1 LDFSLSKK
9 LGSKGEVKLTWGDIL
24 RHEFMYYQDNNASH
38 KYEADKDNVMQRLTL
53 GSTISLSLGYKF

>member
-9 LGSKGEVKLTWGDIL
+9 LVSKGEVKLTWGDIL
-24 RHEFMYYQDNNASH
+24 RPEFMYYQDTNASH

-53 GSTISLSLGYKF
+53 GSTVSLSLGYKF